1 MPVSIENIITKFES
15 VAPAQGQR
23 WNVDQLVQNRLHLTR
38 SEDGHFGIFLE
49 GSLSSFGPLP
59 AFDELQHSD
68 DVRDLS
74 TDRRFSA
81 LRIRCV
87 NEVNSSRIL
96 AHIAYELGWRLELKP
111 NVENSTLIR
120 EVGWLLSLIGKQ
132 RTTMV
137 SERQKGLVGECLF
150 LRLLLLRCHSRGRD
164 IQGALDTWTGH
175 EASKRDF
182 YREGIAVEAKATAN
196 ATRLHHISSLD
207 QLTAQTTDEKVFLF
221 SVGIRQDATAP
232 KKLTHFIADIENLLI
247 NASGNADVNALESFR
262 SKVKEYGF
270 DSSLSDLYERE
281 PGFLAPHLP
290 PSVFRSSEL
299 RALSTADFIG
309 GGPPETVRSVSYAL
323 EVMADPLSDDGLL
336 KVIDELLGLPTFA

>member
-1 MPVSIENIITKFES
+1 MPASIENLIAKFEA

-23 WNVDQLVQNRLHLTR
+23 WNVDQIVKGRLHLTR
-38 SEDGHFGIFLE
+38 SANGHFGIFLE
-49 GSLSSFGPLP
+49 GALNSFGPLP

-96 AHIAYELGWRLELKP
+96 AHIAYELGWRLELNP
-111 NVENSTLIR
+111 NIENSTLVR
-120 EVGWLLSLIGKQ
+120 EIGWLLNLIGKQ

-150 LRLLLLRCHSRGRD
+150 LRLLLLRCHSRGQN
-164 IQGALDTWTGH
+164 IQSALDTWTGH
-175 EASKRDF
+175 ETSKRDF
-182 YREGIAVEAKATAN
+182 YRLGIAVEAKATAN
-196 ATRLHHISSLD
+196 ATRLHHITSLD
-207 QLTAQTTDEKVFLF
+207 QLSPQTTEEKVFLF
-221 SVGIRQDATAP
+221 SVGIRQDTTAP
-232 KKLTHFIADIENLLI
+232 KKLTHFISDIENLLVDA
-247 NASGNADVNALESFR
+247 NGNTDVNAIDCFR
-262 SKVKEYGF
+262 SKVSAYGF

-290 PSVFRSSEL
+290 PSVFRSAEL
-299 RALSTADFIG
+299 RALSKADFVG

-323 EVMADPLSDDGLL
+323 EVMAEPLSDAGLL
-336 KVIDELLGLPTFA
+336 SVIDELLGLPTAV